1 MGDIV
6 LPKGLTGTF
15 LWQGKEIL
23 LKEGFQ
29 KVDLNWKMD
38 EQTLNLE
45 AIIKIVP
52 YNLFLRQRYAISQIE
67 YLHLLELKNKKSCQ
81 FQEENSY
88 KIVQ

>member
-1 MGDIV
+1 
-6 LPKGLTGTF
+6 
-15 LWQGKEIL
+15 
-23 LKEGFQ
+23 
-29 KVDLNWKMD
+29 MD